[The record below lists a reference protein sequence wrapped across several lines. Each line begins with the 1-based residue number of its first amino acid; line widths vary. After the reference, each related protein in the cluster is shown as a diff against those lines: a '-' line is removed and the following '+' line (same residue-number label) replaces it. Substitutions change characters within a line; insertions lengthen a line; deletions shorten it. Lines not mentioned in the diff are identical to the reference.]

1 MKKIVQL
8 FMLIG
13 LGLTLNSCYYN
24 KFPIVDPNPPA
35 VDISF
40 ATEIQPIFNNNCVA
54 CHAGALV
61 PDLRSDNAYAAIT
74 SGGFIVANDLATS
87 KLYQRLVG
95 NGNIMPP
102 SSALSTTSINLVK
115 NWILQG
121 AKNN

>member
-1 MKKIVQL
+1 MKKLFQL

-13 LGLTLNSCYYN
+13 LGLTLNSCYYD
-24 KFPIVDPNPPA
+24 KFPIVDDTPPT

-40 ATEIQPIFNNNCVA
+40 ATEIQPIFNNNCVS
-54 CHAGALV
+54 CHAGSVA
-61 PDLRSDNAYAAIT
+61 PDLRSGNAYSAIM
-74 SGGFIVANDLATS
+74 SNSYIVANDLAAS
-87 KLYQRLVG
+87 KLYQRLTG

-102 SSALSTTSINLVK
+102 SGALSSVNINLVK